1 MFQVYLFFLVLCGG
15 LALLSVLGDF
25 LDTDV
30 GELDADV
37 DADFDADLDA
47 DFDADV
53 DADADADLEADTA
66 AEKIFSIRGLLY
78 SLFGFGLTGTL
89 LTWTGAT
96 AAAPATIGISAGSGL
111 AAGWIVTKLLG
122 WIRGS
127 EAGVRAG
134 DSSFEGRPGRMTL
147 PMEDD
152 RTGRVRVRRGE
163 RTYDLRA
170 LPHPGASAATD
181 PGEWE
186 EVMVIEVREGVALVS
201 PVDNEGYPLEP

>member
-30 GELDADV
+30 GELDVDVDADF

-47 DFDADV
+47 EV
-53 DADADADLEADTA
+53 DADADLEADTA

-89 LTWTGAT
+89 LTMAGAG
-96 AAAPATIGISAGSGL
+96 AAAPATIGVSAGSGL
-111 AAGWIVTKLLG
+111 AAGWIVTKLLS

-134 DSSFEGRPGRMTL
+134 DSSFVGRAGRMTL
-147 PMEDD
+147 PMESEGKS
-152 RTGRVRVRRGE
+152 GRVRVRRGE

-170 LPHPGASAATD
+170 LPHPGASAADD

-186 EVMVIEVREGVALVS
+186 EVMVIEVREGVALVT
-201 PVDNEGYPLEP
+201 PVDDEGYPLEP

>member
-30 GELDADV
+30 GELDVDI

-47 DFDADV
+47 

-78 SLFGFGLTGTL
+78 TLFGFGLTGTL

-96 AAAPATIGISAGSGL
+96 AASPATIGVSAGSGL
-111 AAGWIVTKLLG
+111 VAGWIVTKLLN
-122 WIRGS
+122 WIKGS
-127 EAGVRAG
+127 EAGQRAG
-134 DSSFEGRPGRMTL
+134 DSSFEGRAGRMTL
-147 PMEDD
+147 SMEEG
-152 RTGRVRVRRGE
+152 RTGRVRVHRGE

-201 PVDNEGYPLEP
+201 PVDEEGYPLEP

>member
-30 GELDADV
+30 GDLDANV

-47 DFDADV
+47 DVDADL

-89 LTWTGAT
+89 LTTAGAA
-96 AAAPATIGISAGSGL
+96 AAAPATIGVSAGSGL
-111 AAGWIVTKLLG
+111 AAGWIVTKLLN
-122 WIRGS
+122 WIRSS

-134 DSSFEGRPGRMTL
+134 DSSFEGRTGRMTL
-147 PMEDD
+147 PMEEG
-152 RTGRVRVRRGE
+152 TGRVRVRRGE

-170 LPHPGASAATD
+170 LPHPGASAAKD
-181 PGEWE
+181 PADWK
-186 EVMVIEVREGVALVS
+186 EVMVIEVQEGVALVT
-201 PVDNEGYPLEP
+201 PVDDEGYPLEP